1 MSIFDFVKGIPPRKD
16 SGPSRD
22 DFMSIGGPVQSPRSD
37 ADIQALIDKALAGL
51 DRPNFRDDFM
61 SINRRL
67 EELSNRPR
75 FDPSDIQSQLAGLQE
90 QVSGFTPYDPSGL
103 QSQLAGLQDQVSGF
117 TPYDPSGLQSQLA
130 GLQDQVSGFTPYDP
144 SDLQSQLAG
153 LQDQVSGF
161 TPYDPSDMQSQ
172 LAGLQEQVSGFT
184 PYDPSDL
191 QSQLAAMQAQFDTF
205 SAPPPP
211 PDDRDDFM
219 SIGGPG
225 GGKPDPT
232 GGSEP
237 DPTEGSAGS
246 SGPTESQLNEFL
258 QNFFGDL
265 FGGTYERYDM
275 PGNGQDPPPPPPP
288 PPPPNYQDYSINVS
302 PQGYNPYLSGQYQ
315 STPYGNAGVPN
326 MGGIT
331 TIPVPAS
338 YQAPRTMT

>member
-1 MSIFDFVKGIPPRKD
+1 MSIVDFVKGIPPREG

-67 EELSNRPR
+67 DELSNRPR

-103 QSQLAGLQDQVSGF
+103 QSQLAGLQEQVSGF

-130 GLQDQVSGFTPYDP
+130 GLQE
-144 SDLQSQLAG
+144 
-153 LQDQVSGF
+153 QVSGF

-172 LAGLQEQVSGFT
+172 LA
-184 PYDPSDL
+184 
-191 QSQLAAMQAQFDTF
+191 AMQAQFDTF
-205 SAPPPP
+205 SAPPPPPP

-232 GGSEP
+232 G
-237 DPTEGSAGS
+237 GSAGS

-275 PGNGQDPPPPPPP
+275 PGNGQEPPPPP